1 MDYLRGRIFRTM
13 AQNARLQGFGILV
26 LCVLLYPAMT
36 TAQQPALNLMPL
48 PANAQLGSGSLH
60 VDSAFSVAFTGY
72 AEPRLERAGE
82 RFLRQLR
89 RQTGLPLSFKP
100 AKSGKATLVVET
112 EHASKEI
119 QEVGEDESYIL
130 DVSTASAR
138 IRASTPLGAMHGLQT
153 FLQLVDVSP
162 DGFAAPAITIQDK
175 PRFPW
180 RGLMIDSARHFIPLD
195 VVRRNLDGMEAVK
208 MNVFHWH
215 LSENQG
221 FRTESKKFPKLHEL
235 GSDSLYYTQDE
246 IRDLIAYA
254 KDRGIRVV
262 PEFDMPGHSTA
273 WFVGHPELASGKGP
287 YEIERRWGVFDPAM
301 DPTNEKVYKFLDE
314 LIGEMAR
321 LFPDHYFHIGGD
333 EVNGKEWDAN
343 PKIQAFMKAHELK
356 NNEALQAYF
365 SGRVQKL
372 VTKHGKTVVGW
383 DEVLVEGVPKDI
395 VIQSWRGQASLA
407 KAATQ
412 GFRGI
417 LSNGYCLDLG
427 WPAARHYAVDPMSGD
442 AASLSA
448 EEKQRILG
456 GESCMWAEYVSPE
469 NVDSR
474 IWPRNAAIAERL
486 WSPQEVRDPA
496 SMYAR
501 LNFISARLEWLGLT
515 HRTVSRH
522 MLQRLA
528 GPASPSE
535 FAALRTLTDLLE
547 PVKDYTREHTAPAP
561 PTSGTPLNRIVDAV
575 PLESDAGR
583 HFGELIDQFV
593 ASSCQD
599 PAMQSRLR
607 GQLAAWRDN
616 DAILQP
622 LAQRSFLVKEVAAN
636 SQDLSALGAAGLAA
650 LDAIGKGQPP
660 PDSWKAQQLA
670 TIEQAKKPKAQLLL
684 IPAPAV
690 QKLIEA
696 ATAGGACA
704 STKP

>member
-1 MDYLRGRIFRTM
+1 M
-13 AQNARLQGFGILV
+13 AQNARLQVLGILV
-26 LCVLLYPAMT
+26 VCALLHPVMI

-48 PANAQLGSGSLH
+48 PANAQPGTGSLA
-60 VDSAFSVAFTGY
+60 VDSSFTVSFTGY
-72 AEPRLERAGE
+72 TEPRLERAGE
-82 RFLRQLR
+82 RFLRQLAG
-89 RQTGLPLSFKP
+89 QTGLPLSLKTP
-100 AKSGKATLVVET
+100 KTSKATLVIQT
-112 EHASKEI
+112 DHAGKEI
-119 QEVGEDESYIL
+119 QEVSEDESYIL

-162 DGFAAPAITIQDK
+162 GGFSAPTVTIQDK

-180 RGLMIDSARHFIPLD
+180 RGLMIDSARHYIPLD
-195 VVRRNLDGMEAVK
+195 ILRRNIDGMEAVK

-221 FRTESKKFPKLHEL
+221 FRAESRKFPKLHEL
-235 GSDSLYYTQDE
+235 GSDSLYYSQDE
-246 IRDLIAYA
+246 IRDLIVYA
-254 KDRGIRVV
+254 RDRGIRVV

-287 YEIERRWGVFDPAM
+287 YDIERRWGIFDPAM
-301 DPTNEKVYKFLDE
+301 DPTNEKVYKFLDD
-314 LIGEMAR
+314 LIAEMAR
-321 LFPDHYFHIGGD
+321 IFPDHYFHIGGD
-333 EVNGKEWDAN
+333 EVNGKEWEAN
-343 PKIQAFMKAHELK
+343 PKIQAFMRAHGIK

-412 GFRGI
+412 GYRGI
-417 LSNGYCLDLG
+417 LSNGYYLDLG
-427 WPAARHYAVDPMSGD
+427 WSAARHYAADPMSGD
-442 AASLSA
+442 AANLSA

-469 NVDSR
+469 NIDSR

-501 LNFISARLEWLGLT
+501 LDFVSARLEWLGLT
-515 HRTVSRH
+515 HRTALRH

-528 GPASPSE
+528 GPASPTE
-535 FAALRTLTDLLE
+535 FAALRTLTELME
-547 PVKDYTREHTAPAP
+547 PVKDYTREQTAPAV
-561 PTSGTPLNRIVDAV
+561 PTSRTPLNRVVDAV
-575 PLESDAGR
+575 SLESDAGR
-583 HFGELIDQFV
+583 RFGELVDQYV
-593 ASSCQD
+593 ASACHD
-599 PAMQSRLR
+599 LAAEARLR
-607 GQLAAWRDN
+607 AQLEIWRDN

-622 LAQRSFLVKEVAAN
+622 LAQHSFLVKEVTAN
-636 SQDLSALGAAGLAA
+636 SQDLSALGTAGLAA
-650 LDAIGKGQPP
+650 FDTIAKGQPS

-670 TIEQAKKPKAQLLL
+670 IIDHVKKPKAQLLL

-696 ATAGGACA
+696 AAAGGACSA
-704 STKP
+704 AKP

>member
-1 MDYLRGRIFRTM
+1 
-13 AQNARLQGFGILV
+13 
-26 LCVLLYPAMT
+26 MT
-36 TAQQPALNLMPL
+36 IAQQPALNLMPL
-48 PANAQLGSGSLH
+48 PAGAQSGAGSLG
-60 VDSAFSVAFTGY
+60 VDSSFSVALTGHV
-72 AEPRLERAGE
+72 EPRVELAGE
-82 RFLRQLR
+82 RFLRQLV
-89 RQTGLPLSFKP
+89 RQTGLPLALKP
-100 AKSGKATLVVET
+100 AKTAKATLVIQT
-112 EHASKEI
+112 DHASKEI
-119 QEVGEDESYIL
+119 QEVGEDESYVL
-130 DVSTASAR
+130 EVTTAGAKLT
-138 IRASTPLGAMHGLQT
+138 APTPLGAMHGLQT

-162 DGFAAPAITIQDK
+162 GGFAAPAVTIHDQ

-195 VVRRNLDGMEAVK
+195 VIRRNLDGMEAVK

-221 FRTESKKFPKLHEL
+221 FRVESKKFPKLHEL
-235 GSDSLYYTQDE
+235 GSDTLYYTQDE

-254 KDRGIRVV
+254 RDRGIRVV

-301 DPTNEKVYKFLDE
+301 DPTNERVYKFLDD
-314 LIGEMAR
+314 LIGEMAKI
-321 LFPDHYFHIGGD
+321 FPDHYFHIGGD

-343 PKIQAFMKAHELK
+343 PKIQVFMKAHGIR

-383 DEVLVEGVPKDI
+383 DEVLVSGVPKDI

-407 KAATQ
+407 QAAKQ
-412 GFRGI
+412 GYRGI
-417 LSNGYCLDLG
+417 LSNGYYLDLG
-427 WPAARHYAVDPMSGD
+427 WSAARHYAVDPMSGD
-442 AASLSA
+442 AANLSA

-474 IWPRNAAIAERL
+474 MWPRNAAIAERL

-501 LNFISARLEWLGLT
+501 LDFVSARLEWLGLT
-515 HRTVSRH
+515 HRTASRH

-528 GPASPSE
+528 GSASTEE
-535 FAALRTLTDLLE
+535 FIALRTLTDVIE
-547 PVKDYTREHTAPAP
+547 PVKDYTREQTALAV
-561 PTSGTPLNRIVDAV
+561 PTSGTPMNRVVDAV

-583 HFGELIDQFV
+583 RFNDRVQQF
-593 ASSCQD
+593 
-599 PAMQSRLR
+599 
-607 GQLAAWRDN
+607 LAAACHDSAAEAGLRAQLTIWRDN
-616 DAILQP
+616 DAILQV
-622 LAQRSFLVKEVAAN
+622 LAQRSFLVKEVAAT

-650 LDAIGKGQPP
+650 LDAIAKGQPA

-670 TIEQAKKPKAQLLL
+670 ILEQVKKPKAQLLL

-690 QKLIEA
+690 QKLIEV
-696 ATAGGACA
+696 ATAGGACSA
-704 STKP
+704 AKP

>member
-1 MDYLRGRIFRTM
+1 MV
-13 AQNARLQGFGILV
+13 QNARLRVLGILV
-26 LCVLLYPAMT
+26 LGVLSYPAMT
-36 TAQQPALNLMPL
+36 LAQQPALNLMPL
-48 PANAQLGSGSLH
+48 PASAQSGTGSLA
-60 VDSAFSVAFTGY
+60 VDSSFSLAFTGY

-82 RFLRQLR
+82 RFLRQLA
-89 RQTGLPLSFKP
+89 RQTGLLISLKP
-100 AKSGKATLVVET
+100 GKGTKATLVVQT
-112 EHASKEI
+112 DHSSKEI
-119 QEVGEDESYIL
+119 QEVGEDEGYVL
-130 DVSTASAR
+130 EVTTAGAKLT
-138 IRASTPLGAMHGLQT
+138 APTPLGAMHGLQT
-153 FLQLVDVSP
+153 FLQLADVSP
-162 DGFAAPAITIQDK
+162 NGFAAPALKIQDQ

-195 VVRRNLDGMEAVK
+195 VVRRNIDGMEAVK

-221 FRTESKKFPKLHEL
+221 FRVESRKYPKLHEL

-287 YEIERRWGVFDPAM
+287 YGIERKWGIFDPAM
-301 DPTNEKVYKFLDE
+301 DPTNEKVYKFLDDF
-314 LIGEMAR
+314 IGEMAK
-321 LFPDHYFHIGGD
+321 LFSDHYFHIGGD

-343 PKIQAFMKAHELK
+343 PKIQAFKNAHDLK
-356 NNEALQAYF
+356 NNDALQAYF

-372 VTKHGKTVVGW
+372 VVKHGKTVIGW

-407 KAATQ
+407 KAAKQ
-412 GFRGI
+412 GYRGI
-417 LSNGYCLDLG
+417 LSNGYYLDLG
-427 WPAARHYAVDPMSGD
+427 WSAARHYAVDPMSGD

-456 GESCMWAEYVSPE
+456 GESCMWAEYINPE

-501 LNFISARLEWLGLT
+501 LDFVNARLEWLGLT
-515 HRTVSRH
+515 HRTASRH

-528 GPASPSE
+528 GPASPAE
-535 FAALRTLTDLLE
+535 FAALRTLADVIE
-547 PVKDYTREHTAPAP
+547 PVKDYTRERTAPAE
-561 PTSGTPLNRIVDAV
+561 PTSATPLNRVVDAV

-583 HFGELIDQFV
+583 RFGELVDQFLT
-593 ASSCQD
+593 SSCHD
-599 PAMQSRLR
+599 SALEARVR
-607 GQLAAWRDN
+607 AQLTTWRDN

-622 LAQRSFLVKEVAAN
+622 LAQRSFFVKEVAAN
-636 SQDLSALGAAGLAA
+636 SQDLSALGAAGLSA
-650 LDAIGKGQPP
+650 LDTIAKSQPAA
-660 PDSWKAQQLA
+660 DSWKAQQLA
-670 TIEQAKKPKAQLLL
+670 IIEQVKKPKAQLLL

-696 ATAGGACA
+696 AVAGGGCA
-704 STKP
+704 SPKP

>member
-1 MDYLRGRIFRTM
+1 M
-13 AQNARLQGFGILV
+13 AQNVRLQVLGMLV
-26 LCVLLYPAMT
+26 GCALLSPAMI
-36 TAQQPALNLMPL
+36 TAQQPPLNLMPL
-48 PANAQLGSGSLH
+48 PATAQPGTGSLA
-60 VDSAFSVAFTGY
+60 VDSSFTVSFTGY
-72 AEPRLERAGE
+72 SETRLERAGE
-82 RFLRQLR
+82 RFLRQLA
-89 RQTGLPLSFKP
+89 RQTGLPLSLKP
-100 AKSGKATLVVET
+100 SKAAKATLVIQT
-112 EHASKEI
+112 DHASKEI

-138 IRASTPLGAMHGLQT
+138 IRASTPLGTMHGLQT
-153 FLQLVDVSP
+153 FLQLVDMSP
-162 DGFAAPAITIQDK
+162 SGFAARAVTIQDK

-195 VVRRNLDGMEAVK
+195 VLRRNIDGMEAVK

-221 FRTESKKFPKLHEL
+221 FRAESRKFPKLHEL
-235 GSDSLYYTQDE
+235 GSDSLYYSQDE

-254 KDRGIRVV
+254 RDRGIRVV

-287 YEIERRWGVFDPAM
+287 YDIERKWGIFDPAM
-301 DPTNEKVYKFLDE
+301 DPTNEKVYKFLDD
-314 LIGEMAR
+314 LIAEMAR
-321 LFPDHYFHIGGD
+321 IFPDHYFHIGGD

-343 PKIQAFMKAHELK
+343 PKIQAFMKAHGIK

-372 VTKHGKTVVGW
+372 VTKHGKAVVGW

-407 KAATQ
+407 KAAKQ
-412 GFRGI
+412 GYRGI
-417 LSNGYCLDLG
+417 LSNGFYLDLG
-427 WPAARHYAVDPMSGD
+427 WSAARHYAVDPMSGD

-469 NVDSR
+469 NIDSR

-496 SMYAR
+496 FMYAR
-501 LNFISARLEWLGLT
+501 LDVVSTRLEWLGLT
-515 HRTVSRH
+515 HRTVLRH

-528 GPASPSE
+528 GSASPAE
-535 FAALRTLTDLLE
+535 FAALRTLADVME
-547 PVKDYTREHTAPAP
+547 PVKDYTREQTAPAV
-561 PTSGTPLNRIVDAV
+561 PTSSTPLNRVVDAV
-575 PLESDAGR
+575 SLESDVGR
-583 HFGELIDQFV
+583 RFGELVDQFV
-593 ASSCQD
+593 ASACHD
-599 PAMQSRLR
+599 PSAEARLR
-607 GQLAAWRDN
+607 AQLTTWRDN
-616 DAILQP
+616 DALLQP
-622 LAQRSFLVKEVAAN
+622 LAQRSFLVKEVTAN
-636 SQDLSALGAAGLAA
+636 SQDLSALGTAGLAA
-650 LDAIGKGQPP
+650 VDAIAKGQPV

-670 TIEQAKKPKAQLLL
+670 IIDQAKKPKAQLLL

-696 ATAGGACA
+696 AAAGGACSA
-704 STKP
+704 PKP